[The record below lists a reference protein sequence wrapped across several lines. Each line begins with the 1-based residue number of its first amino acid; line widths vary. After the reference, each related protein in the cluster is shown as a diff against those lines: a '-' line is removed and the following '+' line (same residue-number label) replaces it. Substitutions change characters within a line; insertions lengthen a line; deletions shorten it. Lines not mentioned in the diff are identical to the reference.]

1 MKINVVHKRFYM
13 KLHKAIPLTN
23 MKLNLIQSQESD
35 DFDMHTLKYRY
46 YFVHTKE
53 RGIKKTVLFA
63 PGMSVVIKIV

>member
-1 MKINVVHKRFYM
+1 
-13 KLHKAIPLTN
+13 

-53 RGIKKTVLFA
+53 RGVKKTVLFA
-63 PGMSVVIKIV
+63 PRMSVLIKIV